1 MSYTQAGALLNRG
14 PSRPTLFKVRL
25 PDRKVS
31 RGLNDY
37 LEFFCSATAIPEV
50 RSNTVAVAGHENM
63 GIVREQPT
71 AIMFGKPFVIEVIA
85 DPDYRSYM
93 EMRAWFNETA
103 VNANQSGG
111 IGRAQRMRYY
121 NTFTENMEL
130 IKLEQGGFGQTYREV
145 MKVDFINAYP
155 IQIDAINLD
164 TSQTDSFVKYRVA
177 FTYESY
183 SVTSGGNSIVDG
195 ISSILN
201 NFL

>member
-1 MSYTQAGALLNRG
+1 MSYTQAAALLDRG

-37 LEFFCSATAIPEV
+37 LEFFCTTTAIPEV

-71 AIMFGKPFVIEVIA
+71 AIMFGKPFIIEVIA

-93 EMRAWFNETA
+93 ELRGWFNETA
-103 VNANQSGG
+103 QNANQTGG

-130 IKLEQGGFGQTYREV
+130 IKLEQGGTLETYREV
-145 MKVDFINAYP
+145 LKVNFINAFP
-155 IQIDAINLD
+155 IQIDAINLN
-164 TSQTDSFVKYRVA
+164 TEEQNTFVKYRVA

-183 SVTSGGNSIVDG
+183 SL
-195 ISSILN
+195 SSNNNDILN
-201 NFL
+201 TISNTLSNFL